1 MLLTVRIVIVFF
13 LVDKLEII
21 FLLFSYQLQHQMIIS
36 ALLMER
42 PSQSLHNCVSM

>member
-21 FLLFSYQLQHQMIIS
+21 TIFLQLQHQMIIS